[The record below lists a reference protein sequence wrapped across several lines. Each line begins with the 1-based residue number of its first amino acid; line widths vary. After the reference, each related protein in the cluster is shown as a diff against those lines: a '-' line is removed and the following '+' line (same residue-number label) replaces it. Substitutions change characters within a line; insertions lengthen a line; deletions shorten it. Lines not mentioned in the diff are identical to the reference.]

1 MALAD
6 LANVLKIF
14 QDSHP
19 EEDRQSELANEALL
33 MTLAR
38 ASSSDANIDP
48 VEIST
53 IQAIV
58 KRETGEDV
66 EELDVRRAARTELY
80 EEANLRKYL
89 RSVRHHLTPENRIT
103 IIQALAEV
111 IRSDSAVSVLE
122 IDFFNRTADALR
134 VTPAEMAGL
143 QAKK

>member
-6 LANVLKIF
+6 LRNVLKIF
-14 QDSHP
+14 RDSQP
-19 EEDRQSELANEALL
+19 EGSEKNELFNEVLL

-53 IQAIV
+53 IRDIV
-58 KRETGEDV
+58 QRETGEEVTDA
-66 EELDVRRAARTELY
+66 DVRRAARTELY

-89 RSVRHHLTPENRIT
+89 RSVRRRLSSAQRAVIANT
-103 IIQALAEV
+103 LAEV
-111 IRSDSAVSVLE
+111 IRSDSSISVLE
-122 IDFFNRTADALR
+122 IDFFNRVADTLE

-143 QAKK
+143 TAK